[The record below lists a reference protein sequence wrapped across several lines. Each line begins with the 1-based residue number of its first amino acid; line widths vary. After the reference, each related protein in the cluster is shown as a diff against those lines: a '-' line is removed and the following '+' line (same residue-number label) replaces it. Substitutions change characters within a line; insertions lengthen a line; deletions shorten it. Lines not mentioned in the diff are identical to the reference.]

1 MVFYLLYLLLPNLV
15 SEGSMARE
23 SYLMFIIWT
32 VLGFLYFR
40 SILQRDHAQRF
51 GKSLIVWVVLLGLVL
66 FIALIWMRQSMMEAN
81 HHMMENIRLHYLAS
95 IDGSAVRLADE
106 RFIAG
111 QMGELEKSDTRTI
124 LMATG
129 MSVFALMIML
139 SNYSFMNKQNLEIK
153 TLANSDAMTGVKNK
167 NAFLHSENEINL
179 AIQRHEA
186 GAFAIVVC
194 DVNGLK
200 YINDNFGHK
209 AGDDYIR
216 AACKMICDLFDHSP
230 VFRTGGDEF
239 VVILQGRNYQ
249 NRGLI
254 MDQLRRASE
263 DNIGTNNAVVASGIA
278 EFNPESD
285 ENFHDV
291 FEKADKRMYENK
303 QALKSKGAR
312 AR

>member
-1 MVFYLLYLLLPNLV
+1 MGSVLGLLLRAAAMLMINRNHAY
-15 SEGSMARE
+15 MMQR
-23 SYLMFIIWT
+23 YLEAGGAYTFAKEQFGYDH
-32 VLGFLYFR
+32 GFLAAWF
-40 SILQRDHAQRF
+40 L
-51 GKSLIVWVVLLGLVL
+51 KT
-66 FIALIWMRQSMMEAN
+66 IASR
-81 HHMMENIRLHYLAS
+81 
-95 IDGSAVRLADE
+95 
-106 RFIAG
+106 
-111 QMGELEKSDTRTI
+111 
-124 LMATG
+124 
-129 MSVFALMIML
+129 
-139 SNYSFMNKQNLEIK
+139 
-153 TLANSDAMTGVKNK
+153 DAMTGVKHK
-167 NAFLHSENEINL
+167 NAFLNSENEINL

-186 GAFAIVVC
+186 GAFAVVVC

-239 VVILQGRNYQ
+239 VVILRDRNYE
-249 NRGLI
+249 NRALI

-285 ENFHDV
+285 DSFHAV

-312 AR
+312 ER